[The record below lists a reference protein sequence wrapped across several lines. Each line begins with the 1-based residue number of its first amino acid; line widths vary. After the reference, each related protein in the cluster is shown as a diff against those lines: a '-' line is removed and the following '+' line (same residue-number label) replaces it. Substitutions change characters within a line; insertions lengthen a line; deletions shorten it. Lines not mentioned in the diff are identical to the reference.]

1 MGGLVSLNPPVPKAV
16 TSAHPGTLLPAVSL
30 VEQTM
35 RQARRSVALA
45 LLGAAAVGAALLM
58 ERVWS
63 AQALSEAAERHA
75 TAHRLAGEIRVTEQ
89 QLLLAADAASRT
101 GEPGWVDRFD
111 RLANQ
116 QTQTIEHTVLLA
128 PAEVAE
134 RYREATSEVGSLV
147 QRMRASALKAMATG
161 SHDAARG
168 LFEGAAYLKAS
179 KALNQANEQL
189 ASAMQVATAAEL
201 SQLKQRSYLVTGGAL
216 MLAMALGLAL
226 WRRLT
231 NGLDASRN
239 SLLHAEGRIQRLATS
254 DLLTG
259 MDNRAGLHDAMHQ
272 RMHLARSNQ
281 ERLAVLMVDLDRFKP
296 INDRNGHMVGDLVLK
311 EVALRLSQCLRQSDL
326 RARYGGDEFV
336 VVVDEREGPGGA
348 RGSAERIVDRLSEPM
363 RFGDL
368 SVSIGAS
375 VGVARFPTD
384 GETDDELLRKAD
396 WALYRAKK
404 GGRGSVCLYDPQLD
418 EVMSEQH
425 KLEQELREGI
435 AAGELV
441 PYYQPIVGLARR
453 NVLSLE
459 LLCRWRHP
467 MRGLLTP
474 DKFIPLA
481 EHSGLIAPLTIS
493 LLRAAC
499 KDLARFPPHWRLSF
513 NVAPQQIQDESL
525 VYQLMS
531 VLQEAGVP
539 PSRLD
544 VELTETA
551 LVNDTARARQVILA
565 LKKTGMTVTLDD
577 FGTGY
582 SSLSYLAEMT
592 FDKIKIDRSFVQT
605 MQERPQSAKIIDA
618 IVGLS
623 RSLGVSNVAEGVET
637 ELQASMLLKM
647 GCQTGQGYLFGRPVP
662 AKELNDRIALA
673 NNTMA
678 PVTAEQRA
686 T

>member
-1 MGGLVSLNPPVPKAV
+1 
-16 TSAHPGTLLPAVSL
+16 
-30 VEQTM
+30 M
-35 RQARRSVALA
+35 RQARRAVALA
-45 LLGAAAVGAALLM
+45 LIGAAAVGAAMLA

-63 AQALSEAAERHA
+63 SQALADAAERHA

-89 QLLLAADAASRT
+89 QLLLATEAASRT
-101 GEPGWVDRFD
+101 GEAGWIDRFD
-111 RLANQ
+111 RLTNQ

-128 PAEVAE
+128 PADVAQ
-134 RYREATSEVGSLV
+134 RYREATREVSGLI
-147 QRMRASALKAMATG
+147 QRMRASALKAMSTG
-161 SHDAARG
+161 SHEAARG
-168 LFEGAAYLKAS
+168 LFEGEPYGKANS
-179 KALNQANEQL
+179 ALNQANEQL
-189 ASAMQVATAAEL
+189 AQAMQAATAAEL
-201 SQLKQRSYLVTGGAL
+201 TLLKRRSYAVTAGSL
-216 MLAMALGLAL
+216 LLAMVLGLAL

-231 NGLDASRN
+231 SGLDASRS
-239 SLLHAEGRIQRLATS
+239 SLLNAEGRIQRLATS
-254 DLLTG
+254 DMLTG
-259 MDNRAGLHDAMHQ
+259 LDNRAGLHDAMQ
-272 RMHLARSNQ
+272 LRMHLARSNQ
-281 ERLAVLMVDLDRFKP
+281 ESMAVLMVDLDRFKP

-336 VVVDEREGPGGA
+336 VVLDERDGPGST
-348 RGSAERIVDRLSEPM
+348 RNSAQRIVDRLSEPM

-368 SVSIGAS
+368 SVNIGAS
-375 VGVARFPTD
+375 IGVARFPSD
-384 GETDDELLRKAD
+384 GDTDDELLRKAD

-404 GGRGSVCLYDPQLD
+404 NGRGSVCLYDPRLD

-467 MRGLLTP
+467 VRGLLTP

-499 KDLARFPPHWRLSF
+499 KDLSRFPPHWRLSF
-513 NVAPQQIQDESL
+513 NVAPQQIQDETL

-618 IVGLS
+618 IIGLS
-623 RSLGVSNVAEGVET
+623 RSLGVSNVAEGIET

-662 AKELNDRIALA
+662 AKELSDRIALA
-673 NNTMA
+673 NNTIA
-678 PVTAEQRA
+678 PVKDQVGA

>member
-1 MGGLVSLNPPVPKAV
+1 MGWYPSTPPVPKAV

-75 TAHRLAGEIRVTEQ
+75 TAHRLAGVIRVAEQ

-111 RLANQ
+111 RLTNQ

-348 RGSAERIVDRLSEPM
+348 QQLQPRG
-363 RFGDL
+363 
-368 SVSIGAS
+368 
-375 VGVARFPTD
+375 
-384 GETDDELLRKAD
+384 
-396 WALYRAKK
+396 
-404 GGRGSVCLYDPQLD
+404 
-418 EVMSEQH
+418 
-425 KLEQELREGI
+425 
-435 AAGELV
+435 AAMLLV
-441 PYYQPIVGLARR
+441 PGGAQLRHLPGLARGGER
-453 NVLSLE
+453 RAFLAQHRVE
-459 LLCRWRHP
+459 RVRQDRP
-467 MRGLLTP
+467 VGRRRGGRRCWA
-474 DKFIPLA
+474 LA
-481 EHSGLIAPLTIS
+481 QAE
-493 LLRAAC
+493 
-499 KDLARFPPHWRLSF
+499 LSF
-513 NVAPQQIQDESL
+513 APPVLHAIARHGGGGFGVLCAVEQPA
-525 VYQLMS
+525 S
-531 VLQEAGVP
+531 VSVGDAV
-539 PSRLD
+539 
-544 VELTETA
+544 
-551 LVNDTARARQVILA
+551 
-565 LKKTGMTVTLDD
+565 
-577 FGTGY
+577 F
-582 SSLSYLAEMT
+582 LS
-592 FDKIKIDRSFVQT
+592 
-605 MQERPQSAKIIDA
+605 
-618 IVGLS
+618 
-623 RSLGVSNVAEGVET
+623 
-637 ELQASMLLKM
+637 
-647 GCQTGQGYLFGRPVP
+647 
-662 AKELNDRIALA
+662 
-673 NNTMA
+673 
-678 PVTAEQRA
+678 
-686 T
+686 

>member
-1 MGGLVSLNPPVPKAV
+1 
-16 TSAHPGTLLPAVSL
+16 
-30 VEQTM
+30 M

-45 LLGAAAVGAALLM
+45 LMGAAAVGTVLLAERLWSSQAL
-58 ERVWS
+58 
-63 AQALSEAAERHA
+63 AQATERHA
-75 TAHRLAGEIRVTEQ
+75 TAHRLAGEIKVTEQ
-89 QLLLAADAASRT
+89 QLLVTADAASLT
-101 GEPGWVDRFD
+101 GDAGWVDRFD

-116 QTQTIEHTVLLA
+116 QTQTLEHTLLLA
-128 PAEVAE
+128 PAEVAAK
-134 RYREATSEVGSLV
+134 YRETTRQADALL
-147 QRMRASALKAMATG
+147 QRMRASALMAMTTG
-161 SHDAARG
+161 SHEAARG
-168 LFEGAAYLKAS
+168 LFESEPYVSATQG
-179 KALNQANEQL
+179 LNRANEQL
-189 ASAMQVATAAEL
+189 AQAVQVATLADL
-201 SQLKQRSYLVTGGAL
+201 SRLKQRSYGVTAGTLLLAL
-216 MLAMALGLAL
+216 LLGLAL
-226 WRRLT
+226 WRRLS
-231 NGLDASRN
+231 NGLDASRS

-259 MDNRAGLHDAMHQ
+259 MDNRAGLHDAMHL
-272 RMHLARSNQ
+272 RMQLARSKQ
-281 ERLAVLMVDLDRFKP
+281 EPLAVLMVDLDRFKP

-336 VVVDEREGPGGA
+336 VVVDEREGASSA
-348 RGSAERIVDRLSEPM
+348 RRSAERIIDRLSEPM

-375 VGVARFPTD
+375 VGVARFPAD

-404 GGRGSVCLYDPQLD
+404 GGRGSVCCYDPKLD

-435 AAGELV
+435 AAGQLV
-441 PYYQPIVGLARR
+441 PFYQPIVGLARR

-467 MRGLLTP
+467 VRGLLTP

-481 EHSGLIAPLTIS
+481 EHSGLIGPLTIS
-493 LLRAAC
+493 LLRAAG
-499 KDLARFPPHWRLSF
+499 KDLSKFPPHWRLSF
-513 NVAPQQIQDESL
+513 NVAPQQIQDDAL
-525 VYQLMS
+525 VHQLMS
-531 VLQEAGVP
+531 VLQESGVP

-592 FDKIKIDRSFVQT
+592 FDKIKIDRSFVHT
-605 MQERPQSAKIIDA
+605 MQDRPQSAKIIDA
-618 IVGLS
+618 IIGLS
-623 RSLGVSNVAEGVET
+623 RSLGVSNVAEGVES

-647 GCQTGQGYLFGRPVP
+647 GCQTAQGYLFGRPVP
-662 AKELNDRIALA
+662 AKELNDRIALS
-673 NNTMA
+673 NNTIA
-678 PVTAEQRA
+678 PLNEEQRV